1 MAGTG
6 SRNSAAHVLLES
18 RDCCWVITVSLGF
31 TWGVFAGWRSP
42 EVVTCW
48 GQGRE
53 LFKRTD
59 SCLTQLYVLLTWPNA
74 WYLLGAAFL
83 FSNLMGI
90 REGIRL
96 NWRLCPCSFGSRKEG
111 VPKKG
116 EKGFVGEDR
125 NLAWERKEREDH
137 MWRTSRACKGE
148 RNLKKKKKRSQM
160 SSSSPWTEMTIPI
173 SKGTGH
179 CRWTVR
185 IPPREQGC
193 CGERDGALK
202 KAEAENNH
210 RVFLGWGWRAGEGKK
225 VKKKKKIWTIFPKPM
240 L

>member
-148 RNLKKKKKRSQM
+148 RNLKKKKKGHRCLHLLPEQKWPSPSQRARVIAGGL
-160 SSSSPWTEMTIPI
+160 SEFLHG
-173 SKGTGH
+173 SKGAAVSGMEPWK
-179 CRWTVR
+179 RLRLR
-185 IPPREQGC
+185 IIIGC
-193 CGERDGALK
+193 FWGGAG
-202 KAEAENNH
+202 
-210 RVFLGWGWRAGEGKK
+210 VLGRARKL
-225 VKKKKKIWTIFPKPM
+225 KKKKKIWTIFPKPM